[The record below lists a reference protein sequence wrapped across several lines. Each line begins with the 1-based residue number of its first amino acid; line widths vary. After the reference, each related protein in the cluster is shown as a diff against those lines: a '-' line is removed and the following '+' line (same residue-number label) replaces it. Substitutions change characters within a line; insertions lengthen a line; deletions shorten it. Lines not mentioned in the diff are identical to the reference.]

1 PWTTRRSPRPKLTRM
16 PPANARNPT
25 GKPVRG
31 RPELDAEAV
40 VAPLPVLVPACAVA
54 VEDVDAEDDEPLEL
68 PLEFPPE
75 LPLELLVE
83 CEPDVPPPA
92 RGSVYWPPPASC
104 ASATVGRTVRAAAA
118 SSGARKARITSVFL
132 ADGPGGPC

>member
-1 PWTTRRSPRPKLTRM
+1 M

-54 VEDVDAEDDEPLEL
+54 VEDVDAEDDEPL

-104 ASATVGRTVRAAAA
+104 ASATVGRTVSAAAA